1 LLDVL
6 AQRLHPGSGLA
17 ARVATVSSLFE
28 GFPAELIARWCGV
41 SVKTARLY
49 KAGVRRPS
57 RQALRLF
64 TLYRDERVLCGPWGE
79 CSVRG
84 EHLVD
89 PDGQTVTVGQLRA
102 YWIVMALAAELA
114 RRAGPD
120 AQERY
125 YEAIS

>member
-1 LLDVL
+1 MAV
-6 AQRLHPGSGLA
+6 
-17 ARVATVSSLFE
+17 VSSIFE
-28 GFPAELIARWCGV
+28 GYPAELIARWCAV
-41 SVKTARLY
+41 SVKTAQLY

-64 TLYRDERVLCGPWGE
+64 SLHRDERVLTGPWAD

-84 EHLVD
+84 AHLVD
-89 PDGQTVTVGQLRA
+89 PEGQTLTLGQLRA

-114 RRAGPD
+114 RQAGPE

-125 YEAIS
+125 YEALGVGVA